1 MPDGKP
7 RPTAF
12 TPATLASVSA
22 PQPRAPSLLRHRDF
36 LLLWSG
42 QGISQFGS
50 LVGKSAIDFAAIAT
64 LGASP
69 YQVATLGAVGHIAGT
84 VGAAIASS
92 IADRLPR
99 RPVMIASD
107 LGRALLT
114 GGLTFT
120 HLLIVATLI
129 GVLTVIFEVS
139 ASAYLPTVVSPD
151 EIVDAN
157 GKISASGAVAEVA
170 GFGIAGWL
178 VQWLTAPIAVAVD
191 GISFIASAVSL
202 WQIRAPEPRRSNSLM
217 ASPHQ
222 RQPLVQR
229 VRASW
234 KHAVSEARIGLRT
247 IGDNP
252 VLRAQ
257 FVVFIVDGAAGG
269 IANVT
274 IVLYMI
280 RGIGFEPG
288 ILTMIWAIG
297 GITSFASA
305 LMVPRIVARFGAGR
319 TMSTGLFTTGVGTLL
334 IPLATGP
341 TVAGAILL
349 ILNQIVVDPGATAY
363 SITSASLQQSI
374 VPNDVLGRVSAVTR
388 FAVTVATVAGMI
400 GGGIITE
407 SFGMRVGVA
416 ASGIG
421 AIIAGLILATGPAG
435 RLGPITVSTD

>member
-1 MPDGKP
+1 
-7 RPTAF
+7 
-12 TPATLASVSA
+12 
-22 PQPRAPSLLRHRDF
+22 
-36 LLLWSG
+36 
-42 QGISQFGS
+42 
-50 LVGKSAIDFAAIAT
+50 
-64 LGASP
+64 
-69 YQVATLGAVGHIAGT
+69 
-84 VGAAIASS
+84 
-92 IADRLPR
+92 
-99 RPVMIASD
+99 
-107 LGRALLT
+107 
-114 GGLTFT
+114 
-120 HLLIVATLI
+120 
-129 GVLTVIFEVS
+129 
-139 ASAYLPTVVSPD
+139 
-151 EIVDAN
+151 
-157 GKISASGAVAEVA
+157 
-170 GFGIAGWL
+170 
-178 VQWLTAPIAVAVD
+178 
-191 GISFIASAVSL
+191 
-202 WQIRAPEPRRSNSLM
+202 
-217 ASPHQ
+217 
-222 RQPLVQR
+222 
-229 VRASW
+229 
-234 KHAVSEARIGLRT
+234 
-247 IGDNP
+247 
-252 VLRAQ
+252 
-257 FVVFIVDGAAGG
+257 AAGG

-288 ILTMIWAIG
+288 VLTMIWAIG

-388 FAVTVATVAGMI
+388 FTVSVATVAGMI

>member
-1 MPDGKP
+1 MP
-7 RPTAF
+7 
-12 TPATLASVSA
+12 A

-36 LLLWSG
+36 LFLWSG
-42 QGISQFGS
+42 QAVSQFGTHI
-50 LVGKSAIDFAAIAT
+50 GKSSIDFAAIAT
-64 LGASP
+64 LGATP

-107 LGRALLT
+107 LGRAALT
-114 GGLTFT
+114 LAVPALAIAGGLTFT

-202 WQIRAPEPRRSNSLM
+202 WQIRAPEPGRPTSVKAR
-217 ASPHQ
+217 PHQ

-229 VRASW
+229 VRAVW

-252 VLRAQ
+252 VLRAL

-305 LMVPRIVARFGAGR
+305 LMVPRLVARFGAGR

-374 VPNDVLGRVSAVTR
+374 VPNDVLGRVGAVTR
-388 FAVTVATVAGMI
+388 LAVSVATVAGMI
-400 GGGIITE
+400 AGGIITDA
-407 SFGMRVGVA
+407 FGMRVSVA

>member
-1 MPDGKP
+1 MPDP
-7 RPTAF
+7 P
-12 TPATLASVSA
+12 PD
-22 PQPRAPSLLRHRDF
+22 APSLWRHRNF
-36 LLLWSG
+36 ILLWSG
-42 QGISQFGS
+42 QGVSQFGT
-50 LVGKSAIDFAAIAT
+50 LVGKSAIDFAAIVT
-64 LGASP
+64 LGATP
-69 YQVATLGAVGHIAGT
+69 YQVATLGTVGHIAGT
-84 VGAAIASS
+84 VGAAVASS

-99 RPVMIASD
+99 RPVMIATD
-107 LGRALLT
+107 LGRAVLTLAVPALAIT

-139 ASAYLPTVVSPD
+139 ANAYLPTVVSPD

-157 GKISASGAVAEVA
+157 GKISASGAVAEIA

-191 GISFIASAVSL
+191 GMSFLASAVSL
-202 WQIRAPEPRRSNSLM
+202 WQIRAPEPRQPTSSTAKNI
-217 ASPHQ
+217 HQ
-222 RQPLVQR
+222 RQPLVRQ
-229 VRASW
+229 VRAGW
-234 KHAVSEARIGLRT
+234 KHAVSEARIGLHT

-252 VLRAQ
+252 ILRAQ
-257 FVVFIVDGAAGG
+257 FLVFIVDGAAGG

-305 LMVPRIVARFGAGR
+305 VVVPRIVARFGAGR
-319 TMSTGLFTTGVGTLL
+319 TMYAGLFTTGIGTLL

-341 TVAGAILL
+341 TVAGAVLL

-363 SITSASLQQSI
+363 SITAASLQQSI
-374 VPNDVLGRVSAVTR
+374 VPNDVLGRVGAMTR
-388 FAVTVATVAGMI
+388 FAVSVATIAGMI
-400 GGGIITE
+400 FGGILTD

>member
-1 MPDGKP
+1 MPD
-7 RPTAF
+7 
-12 TPATLASVSA
+12 PA
-22 PQPRAPSLLRHRDF
+22 PKAPSLWRHRSF

-42 QGISQFGS
+42 QAVSQFGT
-50 LVGKSAIDFAAIAT
+50 LVGKSAIDFAAITT
-64 LGASP
+64 LGATP
-69 YQVATLGAVGHIAGT
+69 YQVAALGTVGHLAGT
-84 VGAAIASS
+84 IGAAIATS

-99 RPVMIASD
+99 RPVMIAAD
-107 LGRALLT
+107 LGRAVLTLAIPVLAVT

-139 ASAYLPTVVSPD
+139 ASAYLPTIVTPD

-191 GISFIASAVSL
+191 GLSFIASAVSL
-202 WQIRAPEPRRSNSLM
+202 WQIHAYEPRRGAFITTSH
-217 ASPHQ
+217 PE
-222 RQPLVQR
+222 RKPF
-229 VRASW
+229 VRPVRTGW
-234 KHAVSEARIGLRT
+234 KRAVSEARVGIRT

-252 VLRAQ
+252 ILRAQ
-257 FVVFIVDGAAGG
+257 FLVFIVDGAAGG

-305 LMVPRIVARFGAGR
+305 VVVPRIVARFGAGR
-319 TMSTGLFTTGVGTLL
+319 TMYAGLFTTGIGTLL

-341 TVAGAILL
+341 TVAGAVLL

-374 VPNDVLGRVSAVTR
+374 VPNDVLGRVGAVTR
-388 FAVTVATVAGMI
+388 FAVSVATIAGMI
-400 GGGIITE
+400 FGGILTD

-416 ASGIG
+416 SSGIG

-435 RLGPITVSTD
+435 SVGPITVSND